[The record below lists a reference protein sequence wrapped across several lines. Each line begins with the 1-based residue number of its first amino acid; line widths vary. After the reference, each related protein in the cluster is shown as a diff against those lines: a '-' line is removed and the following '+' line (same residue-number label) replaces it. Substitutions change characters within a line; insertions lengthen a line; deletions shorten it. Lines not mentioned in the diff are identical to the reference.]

1 MGHDWHAGMMDQR
14 PNVHC
19 ILYERRHGVLAFH
32 DECIFLHGVGST
44 VFFHRQLI
52 FILLPCFLHASF
64 GVGLLMVACLVFFS
78 KSRVIIY
85 LLGLVP
91 QMLVMLAV
99 LRAPLATLP

>member
-1 MGHDWHAGMMDQR
+1 
-14 PNVHC
+14 
-19 ILYERRHGVLAFH
+19 
-32 DECIFLHGVGST
+32 
-44 VFFHRQLI
+44 
-52 FILLPCFLHASF
+52 
-64 GVGLLMVACLVFFS
+64 MVACLVFFS